1 MVRLF
6 GLIYCVFLGLIGF
19 GQDFHFTQ
27 YDRSM
32 LLLNPS
38 AAGNFDGFE
47 RFSAQNRNQWVGAG
61 TQFMTSYAAAEF
73 TLGKNNFDN
82 RSYTGIAVH
91 FNRDVGGDSRFGS
104 NAMGVTQ
111 QESLTLLIQRSRA
124 LLSVQTLQSCCMTV
138 LPKLT
143 QTAN

>member
-1 MVRLF
+1 MVRFF
-6 GLIYCVFLGLIGF
+6 GVIYCLFAGSILL

-47 RFSAQNRNQWVGAG
+47 RFSAQNRNQWIGTG
-61 TQFMTSYAAAEF
+61 TQFMTSVASAEF
-73 TLGKNNFDN
+73 TLGKNNFN
-82 RSYTGIAVH
+82 TSSYTGIAVH

-104 NAMGVTQ
+104 NAMGA
-111 QESLTLLIQRSRA
+111 TLGG
-124 LLSVQTLQSCCMTV
+124 T
-138 LPKLT
+138 
-143 QTAN
+143 